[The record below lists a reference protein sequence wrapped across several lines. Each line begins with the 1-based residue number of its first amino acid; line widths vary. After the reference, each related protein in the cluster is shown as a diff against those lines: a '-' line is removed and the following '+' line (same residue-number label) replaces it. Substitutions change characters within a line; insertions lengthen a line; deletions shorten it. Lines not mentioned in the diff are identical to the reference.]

1 MTVRIKLQWKVTMPP
16 PEDALTLLAPLLRVR
31 PELQDFCRFGG
42 DWRSAH
48 SSEEKGWAAFHIVT
62 RGACQVERT
71 GRPPVRLE
79 AGDILLFPHGDAH
92 IVYGGGRHEFRDVSV
107 TYRDYVRIKQTE
119 GVAVETELICGRLHL
134 ETTAENLL
142 LAALPRV
149 IVLHV
154 ATQIGLDHCRGLVAA
169 IREELE
175 QGRAGAAV
183 IARDLASA
191 LFVILLRQHLAD
203 KPPADGLLALLGH
216 RETAKAA
223 AAMLRKPAHD
233 WALDELADLAAVSRA
248 TLVRAFRRI
257 CGMPPLGFLTELR
270 LGLAH
275 DRIAQTT
282 DTFGRIAEEVGYQ
295 SEAALSR
302 AFHRRFAIRPG
313 ALRGGPTD

>member
-1 MTVRIKLQWKVTMPP
+1 MPP
-16 PEDALTLLAPLLRVR
+16 TKEAFALLAPLLRVR
-31 PELQDFCRFGG
+31 PELQDFWRFGG
-42 DWRSAH
+42 NWRSAH
-48 SSEEKGWAAFHIVT
+48 AVEEKGWAAFHVVT

-71 GRPPVRLE
+71 GQPTVRLE
-79 AGDILLFPHGDAH
+79 AGDILLFARGDAH
-92 IVYGGGRHEFRDVSV
+92 TVCGGGGRQEFRDISV
-107 TYRDYVRIKQTE
+107 TYRDYVRVKQTE
-119 GVAVETELICGRLHL
+119 GVAIDTELICGRLHL

-149 IVLHV
+149 IVLHF
-154 ATQIGLDHCRGLVAA
+154 AAQSGLDHCRSLVEA

-175 QGRAGAAV
+175 HDRAGAAV

-191 LFVILLRQHLAD
+191 LFVILLRQYLEG

-223 AAMLRKPAHD
+223 AAMLREPGRD
-233 WALDELADLAAVSRA
+233 WALDELAGLAAVSRA

-270 LGLAH
+270 LGLAR
-275 DRIAQTT
+275 DRIVETS
-282 DTFGRIAEEVGYQ
+282 DTLGQIAEDVGYQ

-302 AFHRRFAIRPG
+302 ALNRRFSIRPG
-313 ALRGGPTD
+313 ALRGGAN